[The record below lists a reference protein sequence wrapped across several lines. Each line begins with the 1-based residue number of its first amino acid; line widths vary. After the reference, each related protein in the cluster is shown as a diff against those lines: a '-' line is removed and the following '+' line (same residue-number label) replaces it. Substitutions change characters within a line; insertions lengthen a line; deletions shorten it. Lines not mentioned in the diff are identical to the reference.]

1 MNLKNFQIFVTFKE
15 QLKLLQHLI
24 EDLNVRESN
33 PSRAGSRDQANTCTV
48 SPTYM
53 GTYLSTTTSIIDRHD
68 AEPQRH
74 HSTKMILHMMWY
86 ERHPQI
92 LCSSI
97 LTLKPMVSSS
107 NCPIRKNQYPGVT
120 SLSVS
125 KHHCREL
132 THHQTTPT
140 PHQSSTCGG
149 CITGRLTCT
158 TAALSTTDLGHHGWA
173 NKFYFTPVQGW
184 PTSSIRRHSSLRFAF
199 IYPYEDARLLKFA
212 NFQIPINKSNFYST
226 YLIISYI
233 LHVKI

>member
-1 MNLKNFQIFVTFKE
+1 
-15 QLKLLQHLI
+15 
-24 EDLNVRESN
+24 
-33 PSRAGSRDQANTCTV
+33 
-48 SPTYM
+48 M
-53 GTYLSTTTSIIDRHD
+53 GTYPSTTTSIIDRHD

-158 TAALSTTDLGHHGWA
+158 TAALSTTHPLNQRIFNQQILSTRILSTKADPHHRFVATHHYGL
-173 NKFYFTPVQGW
+173 
-184 PTSSIRRHSSLRFAF
+184 HSFIHTKTHVFWSLRISKSRSISQFLFHIFDNF
-199 IYPYEDARLLKFA
+199 IYPSR
-212 NFQIPINKSNFYST
+212 
-226 YLIISYI
+226 
-233 LHVKI
+233 